1 MPGVSFKP
9 FDLLANTVRVKEIVV
24 VLVRHGFAEVI
35 EQIGT
40 PDAWWRRFVPSAREH
55 RSTYER
61 IRLAAEELGPT
72 FVKFCQLLSMRPDL
86 VPQALVIELQQLQ
99 DAVQPLP
106 FDKMREVIEEELEC
120 ELADVFSEFDET
132 PVASASLAQVYFARL
147 KAGNREVAVKVQR
160 PDLQKTVEADLDLIA
175 FFAARFHHSVARLQ
189 PYDLP
194 GIVEEIRAGLI
205 QELDFRHEAR
215 NQQFFNAQNPTPDKV
230 YAPEVIGDLTTRR
243 MLVMERIDGRRVE
256 QAALTPEQG
265 RALANA
271 GATSLLHQIMIAGFF
286 HADPHAG
293 NVFVTADGRL
303 CLLDWGL
310 AGHLTRRLRYTL
322 ADIFFAAAAH
332 DAEQIVQTGI
342 SLAGPRAKP
351 DFRTMEKEVTIALR
365 ENLNFAT
372 GDEQI
377 GRLIIRLIEIFG
389 RNGISVSRDYALMA
403 KAVLSIEEVG
413 RTLDPTFDLRKYARP
428 VLREFHHERWSPR
441 ALLGKTRALFASVVG
456 RLGDLPA
463 ELDRLL
469 RRLEQDDLTVNF
481 QHRGLEGPDRRLAR
495 REQPD
500 RSRPHHRCADHRF
513 IPDHHGRN
521 QRISTVRLSCAR
533 HRWLSPFRPARLLG
547 DRGHHPSR
555 PAQVGGVR
563 CLRRRLGLAHV
574 A

>member
-24 VLVRHGFAEVI
+24 VLVRHGFAGTI
-35 EQIGT
+35 EQIET
-40 PDAWWRRFVPSAREH
+40 PGAWWQHFVPTPREP
-55 RSTYER
+55 RSIYQR
-61 IRLAAEELGPT
+61 IRLAAEDLGPT

-86 VPQALVIELQQLQ
+86 VPQALVLELQKLQ

-106 FDKMREVIEEELEC
+106 FDKMRQVIEEELEC
-120 ELADVFSEFDET
+120 DVADVFSEFNET

-160 PDLQKTVEADLDLIA
+160 PDLQKTVESDLDIIA
-175 FFAARFHHSVARLQ
+175 YLAARIHHFVARAR

-194 GIVEEIRAGLI
+194 GIVEEIRDGLI

-230 YAPEVIGDLTTRR
+230 YAPEMIGDFITRR

-256 QAALTPEQG
+256 QAEFTPEQG
-265 RALANA
+265 RGLAHA
-271 GATSLLHQIMIAGFF
+271 GATSLLHQILIAGFF

-293 NVFVTADGRL
+293 NVLVTTDGRL

-322 ADIFFAAAAH
+322 ADLFMAAAAH
-332 DAEQIVQTGI
+332 DAEQIVQIGM

-372 GDEQI
+372 GEERI
-377 GRLIIRLIEIFG
+377 GRLILKLIEIFG

-428 VLREFHHERWSPR
+428 VLRELHNERWSPR
-441 ALLGKTRALFASVVG
+441 ALIGKTRSFFASVAG

-463 ELDRLL
+463 EFDRLL

-481 QHRGLEGPDRRLAR
+481 QHRGLEGLNEALRAASNRIALGLIIGALIIGSSQIITAGIGEHKLFGYPPLGIAGYLLSALLGFWVIVDIIR
-495 REQPD
+495 
-500 RSRPHHRCADHRF
+500 
-513 IPDHHGRN
+513 HGR
-521 QRISTVRLSCAR
+521 
-533 HRWLSPFRPARLLG
+533 HK
-547 DRGHHPSR
+547 
-555 PAQVGGVR
+555 
-563 CLRRRLGLAHV
+563 
-574 A
+574 